1 MTISEERE
9 KTHMKCYK
17 CKREVPDDAKF
28 CPKCGSPQEFTGE
41 LIDRAINSD
50 QAAITQLY
58 NMTKDNVYYTIKT
71 MISDE
76 DMAQDLTQ
84 DTFLKAM
91 KNLGQLN
98 EPAAFRGWIKKIA
111 RNMTIDILRKRKVIS
126 FSQMVSADSDEAIEF
141 EDDRPENLPEV
152 VIDRRETTRLI
163 GEILGTLSAEQ
174 RVVTELF
181 YYEGFSVKEIAEEL
195 GVSENTVK
203 SRLKYARNK
212 IEAGVKELEKKGTK
226 LYSLAPIPFLLL
238 LLRSQEVYAAELPDA
253 DMLLQSM
260 QSGNAFTGV
269 EDGFLGQSAD
279 NGNVGGGTAK
289 TAAEATKTGAGA
301 VSKGIATKVIA
312 GIVATSL
319 IGGMIAG
326 IANENNTEERPQEVR
341 MEEQQETSPV
351 EEQTEMKTERENDME
366 EETDNETE
374 KNIQTLSELSAE
386 NRRIVEDALNDKFQE
401 AIDNRIDFIDEEAI
415 EYSITSENASFDNFT
430 INSNM
435 SRVSRYSG
443 DLYVPF
449 SVDIN
454 DWKNYWDNTDFN
466 EEMYTKSYQ
475 NVTGYFLV
483 HGLEV
488 MSNGVLSEYSIDIS
502 SLYQDEKE
510 MQKLFLEE

>member
-1 MTISEERE
+1 MTGVQ
-9 KTHMKCYK
+9 TC
-17 CKREVPDDAKF
+17 A
-28 CPKCGSPQEFTGE
+28 
-41 LIDRAINSD
+41 
-50 QAAITQLY
+50 
-58 NMTKDNVYYTIKT
+58 
-71 MISDE
+71 
-76 DMAQDLTQ
+76 
-84 DTFLKAM
+84 
-91 KNLGQLN
+91 
-98 EPAAFRGWIKKIA
+98 
-111 RNMTIDILRKRKVIS
+111 
-126 FSQMVSADSDEAIEF
+126 
-141 EDDRPENLPEV
+141 LP
-152 VIDRRETTRLI
+152 I
-163 GEILGTLSAEQ
+163 
-174 RVVTELF
+174 
-181 YYEGFSVKEIAEEL
+181 
-195 GVSENTVK
+195 
-203 SRLKYARNK
+203 
-212 IEAGVKELEKKGTK
+212 
-226 LYSLAPIPFLLL
+226 
-238 LLRSQEVYAAELPDA
+238 
-253 DMLLQSM
+253 
-260 QSGNAFTGV
+260 SGNAFTGA
-269 EDGFLGQSAD
+269 EDGFWGQSAD
-279 NGNVGGGTAK
+279 SGNVGGGTAK
-289 TAAEATKTGAGA
+289 TVTEAAKTGAGA

-319 IGGMIAG
+319 IGGVIAG
-326 IANENNTEERPQEVR
+326 IANEKNAEEKPQEVR
-341 MEEQQETSPV
+341 MEEQQETPPV
-351 EEQTEMKTERENDME
+351 EEQTEMQTERDNDME

-488 MSNGVLSEYSIDIS
+488 MSNGMLSEYSIDIS

-510 MQKLFLEE
+510 MKKLFLEE

>member
-1 MTISEERE
+1 
-9 KTHMKCYK
+9 MKCYK
-17 CKREVPDDAKF
+17 CKREVPDNSKF
-28 CPKCGSPQEFTGE
+28 CPKCNSPQEFTRE
-41 LIDRAINSD
+41 LIDRAMDND
-50 QAAITQLY
+50 QRAITQLY
-58 NMTKDNVYYTIKT
+58 DMTKDNVYYTIKT

-84 DTFLKAM
+84 DTFLKAL
-91 KNLGQLN
+91 KHLEQLN

-126 FSQMVSADSDEAIEF
+126 FSQMVSADSDEMIEF
-141 EDDRPENLPEV
+141 EDDRAENLPEV
-152 VIDRRETTRLI
+152 VIDRKETTRLI
-163 GEILGTLSAEQ
+163 GEILGTLSPEQ

-181 YYEGFSVKEIAEEL
+181 YYENLSVKEIAEEL

-238 LLRSQEVYAAELPDA
+238 LLRSQNAYAAELPDA

-260 QSGNAFTGV
+260 QSGNAFTGA
-269 EDGFLGQSAD
+269 EDGFSGQSAD
-279 NGNVGGGTAK
+279 SGNVGGGTAK
-289 TAAEATKTGAGA
+289 TVTEAAKTGAGA

-319 IGGMIAG
+319 IGGVIAG
-326 IANENNTEERPQEVR
+326 IANEKNAEEKPQEVR
-341 MEEQQETSPV
+341 MEEQQETPPV
-351 EEQTEMKTERENDME
+351 EEQTEMQTERDNDME

-430 INSNM
+430 FNSDM

-488 MSNGVLSEYSIDIS
+488 MSNGMLSEYSIDIS

-510 MQKLFLEE
+510 MKKLFLEE

>member
-1 MTISEERE
+1 
-9 KTHMKCYK
+9 MKCYK
-17 CKREVPDDAKF
+17 CKREVPDNSKF
-28 CPKCGSPQEFTGE
+28 CPKCNSPLEFTRE
-41 LIDRAINSD
+41 LIDRAMNND
-50 QAAITQLY
+50 QRAITQLY
-58 NMTKDNVYYTIKT
+58 DMTRDNVYYTIKT

-126 FSQMVSADSDEAIEF
+126 FSQMVSADSDEVIEF

-152 VIDRRETTRLI
+152 VIDRHETTRLI

-238 LLRSQEVYAAELPDA
+238 LLRSQDAYAAELPNA
-253 DMLLQSM
+253 DMLLQSI
-260 QSGNAFTGV
+260 QSGNAFTGT
-269 EDGFLGQSAD
+269 EDGFSGQSAD
-279 NGNVGGGTAK
+279 SGKANGKTAK
-289 TAAEATKTGAGA
+289 TAAEAVKTGTGA
-301 VSKGIATKVIA
+301 ASKGVATKIIA
-312 GIVATSL
+312 GIVATAL
-319 IGGMIAG
+319 AGGAIAG
-326 IANENNTEERPQEVR
+326 IANRKTTEDRPQETQI
-341 MEEQQETSPV
+341 EEQQETPPM
-351 EEQTEMKTERENDME
+351 EEQTEMQTEREHNNTE

-374 KNIQTLSELSAE
+374 RSVQSLSELSAE
-386 NRRIVEDALNDKFQE
+386 NRRIVETALNDKFQE
-401 AIDNRIDFIDEEAI
+401 AIDNRIDFKDEEAM
-415 EYSITSENASFDNFT
+415 EYSITAEDASFDNFT
-430 INSNM
+430 INSDM
-435 SRVSRYSG
+435 ARVSKYSG

-454 DWKNYWDNTDFN
+454 DWKSYWDNTNFN
-466 EEMYTKSYQ
+466 EEMFTKSYQ

-488 MSNGVLSEYSIDIS
+488 MNNGMLSEYSIDIS

-510 MQKLFLEE
+510 MKKLFLEE

>member
-126 FSQMVSADSDEAIEF
+126 FSQMVLSDSDEMVEF
-141 EDDRPENLPEV
+141 EDDRVENLPEV
-152 VIDRRETTRLI
+152 VIDRKETTRLI
-163 GEILGTLSAEQ
+163 GEILGTLSPEQ

-181 YYEGFSVKEIAEEL
+181 YYENLSVKEIAEEL

-238 LLRSQEVYAAELPDA
+238 LLRSQNAYAAELPDA

-260 QSGNAFTGV
+260 QSGNAFTG
-269 EDGFLGQSAD
+269 
-279 NGNVGGGTAK
+279 T
-289 TAAEATKTGAGA
+289 GA

-312 GIVATSL
+312 GIVTTSL

-326 IANENNTEERPQEVR
+326 IANEKNTEGRPQEVR
-341 MEEQQETSPV
+341 MEEQQETLPV
-351 EEQTEMKTERENDME
+351 EEQTEMQTERENDME

-374 KNIQTLSELSAE
+374 KNVQILSELTAE

-510 MQKLFLEE
+510 MKKLFLEE

>member
-1 MTISEERE
+1 M
-9 KTHMKCYK
+9 
-17 CKREVPDDAKF
+17 PDNSKF
-28 CPKCGSPQEFTGE
+28 CPKCNSPQEFTRE
-41 LIDRAINSD
+41 LIDQAMDND
-50 QAAITQLY
+50 QRAITQLY

-84 DTFLKAM
+84 DTFLKAL
-91 KNLGQLN
+91 KHLEQLN

-126 FSQMVSADSDEAIEF
+126 FSQMVSSDSDEMVEF
-141 EDDRPENLPEV
+141 EDDRAENLPEV
-152 VIDRRETTRLI
+152 VIDRKETTRLI
-163 GEILGTLSAEQ
+163 GEILGTLSPEQ

-181 YYEGFSVKEIAEEL
+181 YYENLSVKEIAEEL

-253 DMLLQSM
+253 DMLLQAM
-260 QSGNAFTGV
+260 QSGNAF
-269 EDGFLGQSAD
+269 
-279 NGNVGGGTAK
+279 
-289 TAAEATKTGAGA
+289 TGAGA

-319 IGGMIAG
+319 IGGVIAG
-326 IANENNTEERPQEVR
+326 IANEKNTEGRPQEVR
-341 MEEQQETSPV
+341 MEEQQETPPV
-351 EEQTEMKTERENDME
+351 EEQTEMQTERENDME

-488 MSNGVLSEYSIDIS
+488 ISNGVLSEYSIDIS

-510 MQKLFLEE
+510 MKKLFLEE

>member
-1 MTISEERE
+1 MGKRNRQIHIMTISEERE

-126 FSQMVSADSDEAIEF
+126 FSQMVLSDSDEMVEF
-141 EDDRPENLPEV
+141 EDDRVENLPEV
-152 VIDRRETTRLI
+152 VIDRKETTRLI
-163 GEILGTLSAEQ
+163 GEILGTLSPEQ

-181 YYEGFSVKEIAEEL
+181 YYENLSVKEIAEEL

-238 LLRSQEVYAAELPDA
+238 LLRSQNAYAAELPDA

-260 QSGNAFTGV
+260 QSGNAFTG
-269 EDGFLGQSAD
+269 
-279 NGNVGGGTAK
+279 T
-289 TAAEATKTGAGA
+289 GA

-312 GIVATSL
+312 GIVTTSL

-326 IANENNTEERPQEVR
+326 IANEKNTEGRPQEVR
-341 MEEQQETSPV
+341 MEEQQETLPV
-351 EEQTEMKTERENDME
+351 EEQTEMQTERENDME

-374 KNIQTLSELSAE
+374 KNVQILSELTAE

-488 MSNGVLSEYSIDIS
+488 ISNGVLSEYSIDIS

-510 MQKLFLEE
+510 MKKLFLEE

>member
-1 MTISEERE
+1 
-9 KTHMKCYK
+9 MKCYK
-17 CKREVPDDAKF
+17 CKREVPDNSKF
-28 CPKCGSPQEFTGE
+28 CPKCNSPQEFTRE
-41 LIDRAINSD
+41 LIDQAMDND
-50 QAAITQLY
+50 QRAITQLY

-84 DTFLKAM
+84 DTFLKAL
-91 KNLGQLN
+91 KHLEQLN

-126 FSQMVSADSDEAIEF
+126 FSQMVSSDSDEMVEF
-141 EDDRPENLPEV
+141 EDDRAENLPEV
-152 VIDRRETTRLI
+152 VIDRKETTRLI
-163 GEILGTLSAEQ
+163 GEILGTLSPEQ

-181 YYEGFSVKEIAEEL
+181 YYENLSVKEIAEEL

-253 DMLLQSM
+253 DMLLQAM
-260 QSGNAFTGV
+260 QSGNAF
-269 EDGFLGQSAD
+269 
-279 NGNVGGGTAK
+279 
-289 TAAEATKTGAGA
+289 TGAGA

-319 IGGMIAG
+319 IGGVIAG
-326 IANENNTEERPQEVR
+326 IANEKNTEGRPQEVR
-341 MEEQQETSPV
+341 MEEQQETPPV
-351 EEQTEMKTERENDME
+351 EEQTEMQTERENDME

-488 MSNGVLSEYSIDIS
+488 ISNGVLSEYSIDIS

-510 MQKLFLEE
+510 MKKLFLEE

>member
-1 MTISEERE
+1 MGKRNRQIHIMTISEERE

-126 FSQMVSADSDEAIEF
+126 FSQMVLSDSDEMVEF
-141 EDDRPENLPEV
+141 EDDRVENLPEV
-152 VIDRRETTRLI
+152 VIDRKETTRLI
-163 GEILGTLSAEQ
+163 GEILGTLSPEQ

-181 YYEGFSVKEIAEEL
+181 YYENLSVKEIAEEL

-238 LLRSQEVYAAELPDA
+238 LLRSQNAYAAELPDA

-260 QSGNAFTGV
+260 QSGNAFTG
-269 EDGFLGQSAD
+269 
-279 NGNVGGGTAK
+279 T
-289 TAAEATKTGAGA
+289 GA

-312 GIVATSL
+312 GIVTTSL

-326 IANENNTEERPQEVR
+326 IANEKNTEGRPQEVR
-341 MEEQQETSPV
+341 MEEQQETLPV
-351 EEQTEMKTERENDME
+351 EEQTEMQTERENDME

-374 KNIQTLSELSAE
+374 KNVQILSELTAE

-510 MQKLFLEE
+510 MKKLFLEE